1 MALYC
6 AIFIWPL
13 FAAGPFCATL
23 AQMFV
28 AVSPVCPTTD
38 LPKTVAFWTRLGF
51 DLLFA
56 DHADLSQASYAG
68 VQRDTLE
75 LHLQTF
81 TPDQIQTTQTMA
93 TRIRLISRD
102 ALESLYAEW
111 EPQGVISA
119 RLEAKPWGNYEFG
132 FYDPDKTP
140 FFFYVDL

>member
-1 MALYC
+1 
-6 AIFIWPL
+6 
-13 FAAGPFCATL
+13 
-23 AQMFV
+23 MFV

-38 LPKTVAFWTRLGF
+38 LPKTVGFWKMLGF
-51 DLLFA
+51 DLVFA
-56 DHADLSQASYAG
+56 DHAELSAASYAG

-93 TRIRLISRD
+93 TRIRLTSRE
-102 ALESLYAEW
+102 ALETLYAEW
-111 EPQGVISA
+111 DLHGFTTA
-119 RLEAKPWGNYEFG
+119 KLEAKPWGNYEFG